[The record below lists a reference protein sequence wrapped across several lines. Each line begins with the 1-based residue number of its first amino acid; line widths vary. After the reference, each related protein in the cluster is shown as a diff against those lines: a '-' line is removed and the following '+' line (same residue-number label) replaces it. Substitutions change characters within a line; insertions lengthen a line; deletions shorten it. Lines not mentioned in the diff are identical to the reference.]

1 MLDKYYLERED
12 MLILVVD
19 IQERLLPAIDGS
31 HQLVER
37 VKILL
42 ESARILEIPVLVT
55 EQYPKGLG
63 KTIDALEGYLP
74 KEGIYEKVLFSACT
88 EEVREAI
95 KKTGKT
101 QIVVVGMETHV
112 CIFQTVRALL
122 RDGYLVQVPEDGVS
136 SRRTASKMNAL
147 SLIKEMGAVVT
158 NMETLLFD
166 LLKKAGSEEFR
177 QISRLIK

>member
-12 MLILVVD
+12 TLILVVD
-19 IQERLLPAIDGS
+19 IQERLLPAIDGG

-42 ESARILEIPVLVT
+42 ESAKVLKIPVLIT

-63 KTIDALEGYLP
+63 KTIDSLIGYLP
-74 KEGIYEKVLFSACT
+74 EEGAYEKVLFSACT
-88 EEVREAI
+88 QEVREAI
-95 KKTGKT
+95 KKAGKT
-101 QIVVVGMETHV
+101 RIVVVGMETHV

-122 RDGYLVQVPEDGVS
+122 KDGYLVQVPEDAVS
-136 SRRTASKMNAL
+136 SRTAENRTSGL
-147 SLIKEMGAVVT
+147 SLIREMGAVVT
-158 NMETLLFD
+158 NTETLLFD